1 MPSDPFPSPSAGSS
15 SGGKSRLLSVV
26 APAFNEEAVI
36 AQFCDR
42 TLASLGNIPGWELEL
57 LIVDDGSNDNTAN
70 IVRQLRQRDPRVGLV
85 SFSRNFGHEA
95 ALLAGLDR
103 ARGDATA
110 IVDADLQTPPEVV
123 REMLRKLDEGFDIV
137 NGRRS
142 RERDSEGFFKRVTAA
157 VWYRLLPLF
166 SRGDPTPPADV
177 NNFRLVS
184 RRALDAFLQ
193 LRESGRYAR
202 GLFAWIGFPA
212 AEVEY
217 QRAPRAAGE
226 TKYPLRK
233 MIGLALDGLT
243 SFSTAPLRWS
253 VYLGFF
259 ALALALA
266 CFVFVF
272 YVTFVLR
279 AGIPG
284 WASIL
289 ASVLVLGGVQLVMLG
304 IIGEYLAGVFSESK
318 RRPLY
323 IVREFLPAEVGTDS
337 GVGFDSQA
345 SGTGSR
351 RSGAGS
357 DVVSQKINGPD
368 GTERKTQ

>member
-1 MPSDPFPSPSAGSS
+1 MSPAPVSSPSAGSS
-15 SGGKSRLLSVV
+15 SGGNTRLLSVV
-26 APAFNEEAVI
+26 APARDEGEVVTDFCRRVFAAV
-36 AQFCDR
+36 
-42 TLASLGNIPGWELEL
+42 GNRPGWQTE
-57 LIVDDGSNDNTAN
+57 IIVVDDGSSDNTAD
-70 IVRQLRQRDPRVGLV
+70 IVRQLRQQDPRVGLV

-95 ALLAGLDR
+95 AMLAGLDR
-103 ARGDATA
+103 AKGDA
-110 IVDADLQTPPEVV
+110 VVVMDSDLQHPPEVIP
-123 REMLRKLDEGFDIV
+123 EMLDQLDAGCDIV
-137 NGRRS
+137 NARRA
-142 RERDSEGFFKRVTAA
+142 REDSEGFLKKWTAR
-157 VWYRLLPLF
+157 VWYRVLPLL

-177 NNFRLVS
+177 ANFRLVS

-217 QRAPRAAGE
+217 RRAPRAGGE
-226 TKYPLRK
+226 TKYTWWK
-233 MIGLALDGLT
+233 MIGLALDGVT

-253 VYLGFF
+253 VYLGLMT
-259 ALALALA
+259 LALALGYLA
-266 CFVFVF
+266 
-272 YVTFVLR
+272 YVLYAALVVG
-279 AGIPG
+279 ADAPG

-345 SGTGSR
+345 SGTGPR